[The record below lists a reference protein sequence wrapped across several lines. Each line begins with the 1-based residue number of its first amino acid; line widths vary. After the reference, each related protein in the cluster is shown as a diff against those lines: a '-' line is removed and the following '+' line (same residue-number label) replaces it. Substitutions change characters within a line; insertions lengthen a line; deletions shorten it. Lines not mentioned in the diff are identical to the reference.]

1 MENLSNNPSQNS
13 NTLFLS
19 SPRAARTG
27 SSYRTA
33 RSRSLSKERKSRYQT
48 SNGQRFREP
57 RVDADRGRRNQI
69 LRSKHRSI
77 SSQMSAINSCSSS
90 TSHNRKK
97 PVPVNQKFV
106 SPFPQ
111 NLRSPIP
118 KPSGPKDMVFKQ
130 PCKRPQSK
138 PDLVLFMNEIVE
150 KLSAVRDNSQNF
162 QDKDLAQAKESVYTQ
177 IETLIDNCEKVELG
191 FDILVGHKLAKYMHL
206 AYSLLLS
213 INDSHSIKYKSL
225 ILKLNRLNKFCKSK
239 VVSFVSDLIPL
250 PKTQTSLN
258 YCFLKLSRPK
268 L

>member
-1 MENLSNNPSQNS
+1 MENISTNLSQNS

-57 RVDADRGRRNQI
+57 RVDTDRGRRGQI

-90 TSHNRKK
+90 TSHKRNQDTPLPKK
-97 PVPVNQKFV
+97 QQQKFV

-111 NLRSPIP
+111 NLKSP
-118 KPSGPKDMVFKQ
+118 GQVKDPIFKQ
-130 PCKRPQSK
+130 PTVHLQFK
-138 PDLVLFMNEIVE
+138 PNLVLFMNEIVE

-162 QDKDLAQAKESVYTQ
+162 QEKDLTSAKEKVYNQ
-177 IETLIDNCEKVELG
+177 IETLIQNCEKVELG
-191 FDILVGHKLAKYMHL
+191 FDILVGHKFAKYMHL

-213 INDSHSIKYKSL
+213 INDSSSGKYKSL
-225 ILKLNRLNKFCKSK
+225 ILKLNKLNKFCKSK
-239 VVSFVSDLIPL
+239 VVSFVRI
-250 PKTQTSLN
+250 
-258 YCFLKLSRPK
+258 LKLTSF
-268 L
+268 LNC